1 MGKASSYHNLE
12 KGFEM
17 TAISI
22 FSGIFC
28 GEEPVIA
35 GLVSETGYGLVRDSD
50 IVIEASRLS
59 GMSQQKIER
68 AFSAKASVF
77 NKFTHERE
85 RSIAYVKLALAQ
97 MLSDKDLVFDGFVS
111 HLIPEQV
118 GHVLRVCLIAGI
130 PFRIDRAIQDR
141 GLNENDAAR
150 LIRKHDEDA
159 AAWVHTLLEVNDPW
173 DASLYDMLLPTDK
186 MGVDDIIGRIHDMM
200 KKDVMR
206 DTSRS
211 KRAVEDFLLSA
222 KVEMSLANEG
232 HTVGV
237 EANDGDVTLTINK
250 HVLMLNR
257 LEEELVK
264 IAGQV
269 PGVKNVKTQVG
280 KGFYQADI
288 YRKHDFEVPSK
299 ILLVDDEREFVETLS
314 ERLVMRDMGSAVAYD
329 GESALELIR
338 ADEPEVMIL
347 DLRMPGIDGIEVLR
361 RVKQTNP
368 EIEVIILTGHGSE
381 ADRETCMGLGAFAYL
396 QKPVDIDKLSATIKS
411 ANEKIRRRN
420 SAGAQQPSK

>member
-1 MGKASSYHNLE
+1 
-12 KGFEM
+12 M

-28 GEEPVIA
+28 GGEPIVA
-35 GLVSETGYGLVRDSD
+35 GLVSETGYGLVKDAN
-50 IVIEASRLS
+50 IVIEASKLS
-59 GMSQQKIER
+59 GLSQQKIER
-68 AFSAKASVF
+68 AFSGKASVF

-85 RSIAYVKLALAQ
+85 RSVAYLKLALAQ
-97 MLSDKDLVFDGFVS
+97 KLSGRNLVIDGFVS
-111 HLIPEQV
+111 HLIPKRL

-141 GLNENDAAR
+141 GLGENDGAR
-150 LIRKHDEDA
+150 LIRKHDEEA
-159 AAWVHTLLEVNDPW
+159 AAWVHTLLEVSDPW

-186 MGVDDIIGRIHDMM
+186 MGVDAIIGRIRDAMG
-200 KKDVMR
+200 KDVMR
-206 DTSRS
+206 DTPQSR
-211 KRAVEDFLLSA
+211 KAAEDFLLAA
-222 KVEMSLANEG
+222 KVEVSLASEG

-237 EANDGDVTLTINK
+237 EAKEGHMVLTINK
-250 HVLMLNR
+250 HVLMLSR
-257 LEEELVK
+257 LEEELIK

-269 PGVKNVKTQVG
+269 PGVKGVTTQVG

-288 YRKHDFEVPSK
+288 YRKHDFEMPSK
-299 ILLVDDEREFVETLS
+299 VLLVDDEREFVETLS
-314 ERLVMRDMGSAVAYD
+314 DRLVMRDMGSAVAYD
-329 GESALELIR
+329 GESALELIKT
-338 ADEPEVMIL
+338 DEPEVMIL

-361 RVKQTNP
+361 KVKQTNP

-396 QKPVDIDKLSATIKS
+396 QKPVDIDKLSATIKD

-420 SAGAQQPSK
+420 RSE